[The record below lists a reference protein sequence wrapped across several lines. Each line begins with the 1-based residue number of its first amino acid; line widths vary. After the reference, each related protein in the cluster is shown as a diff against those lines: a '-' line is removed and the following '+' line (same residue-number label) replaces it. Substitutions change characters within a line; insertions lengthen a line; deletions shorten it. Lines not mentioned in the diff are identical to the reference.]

1 MTSKP
6 SHPGISNIPGRVR
19 AIIYAIASGMV
30 IAFAA
35 LLLAIIH
42 EKLEI
47 TLTNIFRINILNP
60 VLFLFYLIP
69 VLFAIGTYYILKI
82 RQNDLDVFEEEIR
95 KKDTTISRNASL
107 AKKIGEGN
115 YNIIIEPEGD
125 NDVMGKSLLVMRDN
139 LLSNRTREQELTW
152 ISEGKNIIS
161 NTLRMHTRLE
171 ELGDNV
177 LQNVVD
183 YIDAI
188 QGSIYLYNETDK
200 KLVSL
205 STYAY
210 SNKKRLEKEYKIGY
224 GLIGQ
229 CAYQREYIYRTD
241 IPDDYFTI
249 ISGIIGERKPSS
261 LLLMPLISE
270 DQLQGVLEL
279 ASFKKE
285 IPPLTIS
292 LVKELAR
299 IIARTIYNVRI
310 TEKTE
315 RLLEESQKMTVELR
329 ENEEKLRQNARLM
342 EITQEELRKANIQL
356 EAKIT
361 EVENAQRLLYR
372 MLENASEIISIFDKD
387 SQMVYISPSVVN
399 ILGYTSE
406 EMIQGKS
413 TERLSQHGREGL
425 ASLLK
430 QVKEN
435 PDVTP
440 TIRFNYVRKD
450 GQMIFLEATARNR
463 LEDPAING
471 IILNSRDI
479 TETYRAEKEE
489 RMRTRM
495 QSLSENSLDMI
506 IRLNLDGMFF
516 YVNPVS
522 EDYTGIRSSDMINKN
537 LSDINLPESLRVYFN
552 DVVSEVKIRPEKRN
566 NLITI
571 PVMMGGKQSVRIMSI
586 DAIPEFSDHETE
598 TILFIG
604 HDITEAKR
612 IEHELQIKNQKIEA
626 SINYAQRIQSSIL
639 PGITQIQNYFSKSFI
654 YYKPRD
660 VISGDFPWFFP
671 KSDAVYIAAVD
682 CTGHGVP
689 GALLSFI
696 GYFLLNNLVD
706 REKDNTAGQ
715 ICDLLHQGVRY
726 TLKQNTEYA
735 DARDG
740 MDIAFL
746 KILTG
751 SRKIHFC
758 GAHRPLYFVHKGEL
772 TEYKGDR
779 KAIGGIPNRKRPE
792 EPFTNHVINYKSGDK
807 IFFFTDGLADQLGG
821 SEFAKYS
828 PARIRD
834 IITANPEFSMEQYRD
849 YFMKDFDKWMGK
861 FKQTDDV
868 LIIGIEF

>member
-1 MTSKP
+1 MSIKPRHQGTS
-6 SHPGISNIPGRVR
+6 IIPGRIQS
-19 AIIYAIASGMV
+19 IIYAFGLGIVFVLAG
-30 IAFAA
+30 
-35 LLLAIIH
+35 LLIAIIH

-47 TLTNIFRINILNP
+47 TPVNLLKIHVLNP

-69 VLFAIGTYYILKI
+69 VLFAVITYYILKT
-82 RQNDLDVFEEEIR
+82 RQYDLNIIEEEIT
-95 KKDTTISRNASL
+95 KKDATISRNASL
-107 AKKIGEGN
+107 AKEIGEGN
-115 YNIIIEPEGD
+115 YNIIIEPAGD
-125 NDVMGKSLLVMRDN
+125 QDVMGNSLLVMRDN
-139 LLSNRTREQELTW
+139 LLLNRNKEKELTW

-177 LQNVVD
+177 LQSLIEYV
-183 YIDAI
+183 DAI
-188 QGSIYLYNETDK
+188 QGAIYLYNETDNN
-200 KLVSL
+200 LVNL
-205 STYAY
+205 STYAD
-210 SNKKRLEKEYKIGY
+210 SNKKVLQNKYNMGF

-229 CAYQREYIYRTD
+229 CAYQREYIYHTE

-249 ISGIIGERKPSS
+249 ASGIIGERKPTS
-261 LLLMPLISE
+261 LLIMPLISD
-270 DQLQGVLEL
+270 DQLQGVIEL

-292 LVKELAR
+292 LIKELAG

-310 TEKTE
+310 NQKTEK
-315 RLLEESQKMTVELR
+315 LLEESQKMTVELR
-329 ENEEKLRQNARLM
+329 EDEEKLMENARSM
-342 EITQEELRKANIQL
+342 EITQEELRKTNIQL
-356 EAKIT
+356 ESKIT
-361 EVENAQRLLYR
+361 EVENGQQLLHR
-372 MLENASEIISIFDKD
+372 MLENASEIISIYNKD
-387 SQMVYISPSVVN
+387 FRIVYISPSVLN
-399 ILGYTSE
+399 ILGYTAE
-406 EMIQGKS
+406 EMISGKS
-413 TERLSQHGREGL
+413 NERLSQHGKAGL
-425 ASLLK
+425 ASMLE
-430 QVKEN
+430 QVKQN

-440 TIRFNYVRKD
+440 VIRYNFVRKD
-450 GQMIFLEATARNR
+450 GEMVFLEATARNR

-522 EDYTGIRSSDMINKN
+522 EDYTGIRSTDIINKN
-537 LSDINLPESLRVYFN
+537 LSDIKLPESLQVYFN
-552 DVVSEVKIRPEKRN
+552 EIIGELRNKPQKRN

-571 PVMMGGKQSVRIMSI
+571 PVLMGEKLSVRIMSI
-586 DAIPEFSDHETE
+586 DAIPEFSDHEIE

-612 IEHELQIKNQKIEA
+612 IEQELQIKNHKIEA

-639 PGITQIQNYFSKSFI
+639 PGITQIQHYFSKSFI
-654 YYKPRD
+654 FYRPRD

-671 KSDAVYIAAVD
+671 KSDSVYIAAVD

-706 REKDNTAGQ
+706 HEKESTAGQ

-746 KILTG
+746 KIMTAA
-751 SRKIHFC
+751 RKIHFC
-758 GAHRPLYFVHKGEL
+758 GAHRPLYFIRKGKL
-772 TEYKGDR
+772 TEFKGDR

-792 EPFTNHVINYKSGDK
+792 EPFTNYVINYKPGDK

-821 SEFAKYS
+821 PEFKKYS

-834 IITANPEFSMEQYRD
+834 IILTNPDFTMLQFRD
-849 YFMKDFDKWMGK
+849 YFMKDFEEWMGK
-861 FKQTDDV
+861 IKQTDDV
-868 LIIGIEF
+868 LILGIEF